1 MLSVVKKMKTNNEQY
16 PCGDCRLTHDITAS
30 ARQHA
35 YEVIY
40 RAQKDRGDKLSWQ
53 EERDLFH
60 EAIHQYESNRLL

>member
-1 MLSVVKKMKTNNEQY
+1 MLSVVKKMTSSTQY
-16 PCGDCRLTHDITAS
+16 PCGDCRLTHDITAG
-30 ARQHA
+30 ARQYA

-60 EAIHQYESNRLL
+60 DAIHDYESK